1 MTKLHMQSILYKNLS
16 NILKTMELDR
26 TEIESRAN
34 RFGRE
39 VTADEKNEVKE
50 NSDSLLIE
58 LSVLVRFAEEAEII
72 TKSDASDWEYE
83 ADKLHE
89 KCNDWSK
96 KFTSH
101 YAL

>member
-26 TEIESRAN
+26 TEIDSRAN
-34 RFGRE
+34 QFGRE
-39 VTADEKNEVKE
+39 VTMDEKNEVKE

-58 LSVLVRFAEEAEII
+58 LNALIRFAEEAEII
-72 TKSDASDWEYE
+72 TKGDASDWEYE
-83 ADKLHE
+83 ANRLHE

-96 KFTSH
+96 KLTSH
-101 YAL
+101 YSL

>member
-1 MTKLHMQSILYKNLS
+1 MNKLHMQGILYKNLS

-34 RFGRE
+34 QFDRE
-39 VTADEKNEVKE
+39 ATMDEKNEVKE
-50 NSDSLLIE
+50 NSDGLLIE
-58 LSVLVRFAEEAEII
+58 LNALIRFAEEAEII
-72 TKSDASDWEYE
+72 TKNDASDWEYE
-83 ADKLHE
+83 ADKLHK

>member
-101 YAL
+101 YSL

>member
-1 MTKLHMQSILYKNLS
+1 MTKLRMQSILYKNLS

-96 KFTSH
+96 K
-101 YAL
+101 